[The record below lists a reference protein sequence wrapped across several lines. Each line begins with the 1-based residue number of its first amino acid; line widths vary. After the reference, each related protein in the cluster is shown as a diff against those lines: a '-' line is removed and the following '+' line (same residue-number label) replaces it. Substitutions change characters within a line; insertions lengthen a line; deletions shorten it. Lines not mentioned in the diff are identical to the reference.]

1 MNSQRGF
8 TLIELAIVLI
18 IVTIL
23 IGGLAMPLSV
33 QIQARRIAE
42 TKKTLEEARE
52 AIIGYAMS
60 NIVNR
65 TCECSYAFDSP
76 TSVYR
81 LDLPASTCPVSLCP
95 ATTMSDA
102 PLTLPITRHYLPCPD
117 AQSDPEPGVD
127 NDGDGNM
134 SDANNGR
141 EDRKADGTCL
151 KDTGNL
157 PWVTLGAAAQD
168 AWGNRLRYAVHAD
181 LSSKTNGFHND
192 SAPTPGNPWNQVC
205 SEENCP
211 VVDVAA
217 DVPVVLV
224 SYGANGRGAR
234 NVNLPLGS
242 PTPALPPGT
251 SAKEIENLDAD
262 HRYVSRPPSKP
273 GDAAGEFDDLV
284 AWLPFNVL
292 INRVCPAGG
301 CP

>member
-1 MNSQRGF
+1 MRSQRGF
-8 TLIELAIVLI
+8 TLIELAIVLV

-23 IGGLAMPLSV
+23 IGGLAMPLST

-52 AIIGYAMS
+52 AIIGYAMTHQTS
-60 NIVNR
+60 G
-65 TCECSYAFDSP
+65 SP
-76 TSVYR
+76 PR
-81 LDLPASTCPVSLCP
+81 P
-95 ATTMSDA
+95 
-102 PLTLPITRHYLPCPD
+102 YLPCPD
-117 AQSDPEPGVD
+117 A
-127 NDGDGNM
+127 N
-134 SDANNGR
+134 AN
-141 EDRKADGTCL
+141 ADGIEEARDVAGDCPQRA
-151 KDTGNL
+151 GWL
-157 PWVTLGAAAQD
+157 PWVTLGTAAQD

-181 LSSKTNGFHND
+181 LTSKTNGFHNG
-192 SAPTPGNPWNQVC
+192 SAPTPGDPWNQVC
-205 SEENCP
+205 SEKNCP

-234 NVNLPLGS
+234 NVNIPFGS

-251 SAKEIENLDAD
+251 SANEIENLDAD

-284 AWLPFNVL
+284 AWLPFSVL

>member
-1 MNSQRGF
+1 MSSQRGF
-8 TLIELAIVLI
+8 TLIELAIVLV

-23 IGGLAMPLSV
+23 IGGLAMPLSA

-42 TKKTLEEARE
+42 AKKTLEEARE
-52 AIIGYAMS
+52 AILGYAMNS
-60 NIVNR
+60 SVTPPC
-65 TCECSYAFDSP
+65 TCTYNVDGDGDSD
-76 TSVYR
+76 T
-81 LDLPASTCPVSLCP
+81 STCPVPSSCP
-95 ATTMSDA
+95 VIFPPTIGTT
-102 PLTLPITRHYLPCPD
+102 LTITRHYLPCPD

-181 LSSKTNGFHND
+181 LSSKTNGFHNG
-192 SAPTPGNPWNQVC
+192 SAPTPGDPWNQVC
-205 SEENCP
+205 SEKNCP

-234 NVNLPLGS
+234 NVNIPFGS

-251 SAKEIENLDAD
+251 SANEIENLDAD

-284 AWLPFNVL
+284 AWLPFSVL